1 MKRGANS
8 CLQKTVFAF
17 LFVGYVLFVVAF
29 FIPRWFQFTQTGTG
43 KQYNYGIFMACI
55 RDDDGSSRCQY
66 THFKNV
72 EGIITISWLDTQWQI
87 MFLFWDMRRATFM
100 LVERIFFTIV
110 IFIWIDMGFPKCAWK
125 AKMTLY
131 GIIDICYKKDSS
143 ITSEYHY
150 IVYDRIYL
158 FYHQCHI

>member
-87 MFLFWDMRRATFM
+87 MYYFGIWEELRLCWSKEYFSQ
-100 LVERIFFTIV
+100 FTIRFHLNWHG
-110 IFIWIDMGFPKCAWK
+110 IS
-125 AKMTLY
+125 KMCLKS
-131 GIIDICYKKDSS
+131 CYKKIVLLHRNI
-143 ITSEYHY
+143 ITSYM
-150 IVYDRIYL
+150 IY
-158 FYHQCHI
+158 FIINVMFSN